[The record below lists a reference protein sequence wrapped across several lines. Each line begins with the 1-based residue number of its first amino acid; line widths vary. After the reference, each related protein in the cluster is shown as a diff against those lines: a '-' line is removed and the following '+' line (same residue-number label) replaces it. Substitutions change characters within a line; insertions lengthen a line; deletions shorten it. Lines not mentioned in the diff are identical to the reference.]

1 MQEPRSESPVL
12 SAWWRRS
19 VLLVFVGAERIRIL
33 EWISMPSHLILI
45 IAGVV
50 PMVLAAGMTYLRVR
64 KT

>member
-1 MQEPRSESPVL
+1 M
-12 SAWWRRS
+12 
-19 VLLVFVGAERIRIL
+19 L

-50 PMVLAAGMTYLRVR
+50 PMAIAAGLTYLRVR